1 MSAPSETT
9 TTPTTPTTPAHRIFV
24 GNLTENVESS
34 ALEDAFKEFGKVL
47 SVRII
52 KKKFK
57 SNTFGFVD
65 MEDLETANKAVA
77 AINGREFDGKQVN
90 VEIAREKSTES
101 RPKRTSTRNTKSP
114 KVTTS
119 TTTGENATEST
130 EASPTLNGKT
140 AKRRTVRRN
149 TKDVKD
155 AKANTTT
162 TTDATPSTTTTTTAA
177 TSTAAAPATKTSKP
191 KRERRPAAN
200 TADRQ
205 QSTTTLFVRNIPY
218 SFDDAKLLET
228 FKDYSP
234 KSAHVIVNKYTNRS
248 KGFGFVEFDD
258 VANQQKGLQLNKLS
272 VESREL
278 SVKVALV
285 PEVRDAAATTP
296 DVTTTA

>member
-9 TTPTTPTTPAHRIFV
+9 TTPTTPAHRIFV

-34 ALEDAFKEFGKVL
+34 TLENAFAEFGKVL

-101 RPKRTSTRNTKSP
+101 KPKRTSNRKTRTP
-114 KVTTS
+114 KS
-119 TTTGENATEST
+119 TTTGENATTEST
-130 EASPTLNGKT
+130 EASPTLNGNT
-140 AKRRTVRRN
+140 TTTTTTKRRNARRN
-149 TKDVKD
+149 TKDVK
-155 AKANTTT
+155 AAT
-162 TTDATPSTTTTTTAA
+162 TTDTTPSTTTNTAA
-177 TSTAAAPATKTSKP
+177 ASTAAAPATKTSKP

-218 SFDDAKLLET
+218 SFDDVKLLET
-228 FKDYSP
+228 FKDCSP
-234 KSAHVIVNKYTNRS
+234 KSAHVIVNKHTNRS

-258 VANQQKGLQLNKLS
+258 VANQQKGLSLNKLS

-278 SVKVALV
+278 SVKIALV
-285 PEVRDAAATTP
+285 PEPRDATATTP

>member
-9 TTPTTPTTPAHRIFV
+9 ITTPTTPAHRIFV

-34 ALEDAFKEFGKVL
+34 TLETAFAEFGKVL

-101 RPKRTSTRNTKSP
+101 KPKRTSTRKTRTP
-114 KVTTS
+114 KPTS
-119 TTTGENATEST
+119 TTTGENATTEST
-130 EASPTLNGKT
+130 EASPTLNGNT
-140 AKRRTVRRN
+140 TTKRRNARRN
-149 TKDVKD
+149 TKDVK
-155 AKANTTT
+155 AATTT
-162 TTDATPSTTTTTTAA
+162 TNTDATTNTAA
-177 TSTAAAPATKTSKP
+177 ASTAAAPATKTSKP

-218 SFDDAKLLET
+218 SFDDVKLLET
-228 FKDYSP
+228 FKDCSP
-234 KSAHVIVNKYTNRS
+234 KSAHVIVNKHTNRS

-258 VANQQKGLQLNKLS
+258 VANQQKGLTLNKLS

-278 SVKVALV
+278 SVKIALV
-285 PEVRDAAATTP
+285 PEPRDATATTP

>member
-9 TTPTTPTTPAHRIFV
+9 ITTPTTPAHRIFV

-34 ALEDAFKEFGKVL
+34 TLETAFAEFGKVL

-101 RPKRTSTRNTKSP
+101 KPKRTSTRKTRTPKPTNT
-114 KVTTS
+114 
-119 TTTGENATEST
+119 TTTGENATTEST
-130 EASPTLNGKT
+130 EASPTLNGT
-140 AKRRTVRRN
+140 TTTKRRNARRN
-149 TKDVKD
+149 TK
-155 AKANTTT
+155 AATTT
-162 TTDATPSTTTTTTAA
+162 TNNTNTDATTTNTAA
-177 TSTAAAPATKTSKP
+177 ASTAAAPATKTSKP

-218 SFDDAKLLET
+218 SFDDVKLLET
-228 FKDYSP
+228 FKDCSP
-234 KSAHVIVNKYTNRS
+234 KSAHVIVNKHTNRS

-258 VANQQKGLQLNKLS
+258 VANQQKGLALNKLS

-278 SVKVALV
+278 SVKIALV
-285 PEVRDAAATTP
+285 PEPRDATATTP

>member
-9 TTPTTPTTPAHRIFV
+9 TTTTPTTPAHRIFV
-24 GNLTENVESS
+24 GNLTENVENS
-34 ALEDAFKEFGKVL
+34 ALETAFAEFGKVL

-101 RPKRTSTRNTKSP
+101 KPKRTPNNRKTKSP
-114 KVTTS
+114 KATTS

-140 AKRRTVRRN
+140 TKRRTARRN

-155 AKANTTT
+155 AKATN
-162 TTDATPSTTTTTTAA
+162 TDATPSTTTTTAA

-228 FKDYSP
+228 FKDCSP
-234 KSAHVIVNKYTNRS
+234 KSAHVIVNKHTNRS

-258 VANQQKGLQLNKLS
+258 VANQQKGLSLNKLS

-278 SVKVALV
+278 SVKIALV
-285 PEVRDAAATTP
+285 PEPRDATAATTP